1 MEEKNYPAQS
11 SSLKVILAFI
21 VLCFSFSAI
30 LGYLY
35 GGEVA
40 EVVEEV
46 LRRIFGGEGSGE
58 INPFLL
64 TLLILVNNAVKSFL
78 IIPLGALLAIPPIL
92 FITFNGFLLG
102 VFTYLSVKKLG
113 EIGFLYILIAII
125 PHGVFELSAV
135 FLSSALSIRV
145 GLTVF
150 LKFKGKNISVGSE
163 IRRDLKT
170 YLHKILPLLII
181 AAIIEAFITPVII
194 SIFFP
199 T

>member
-1 MEEKNYPAQS
+1 MEEKNYLAQS

-40 EVVEEV
+40 EVIEEV
-46 LRRIFGGEGSGE
+46 LRRIFGGEGSGG

>member
-46 LRRIFGGEGSGE
+46 LRRIFGEEGSGE
-58 INPFLL
+58 INPFFL
-64 TLLILVNNAVKSFL
+64 TLLIFVNNAVKSFL

-150 LKFKGKNISVGSE
+150 LKFKGKNISVSSE

-181 AAIIEAFITPVII
+181 AAIIEAFITPAII